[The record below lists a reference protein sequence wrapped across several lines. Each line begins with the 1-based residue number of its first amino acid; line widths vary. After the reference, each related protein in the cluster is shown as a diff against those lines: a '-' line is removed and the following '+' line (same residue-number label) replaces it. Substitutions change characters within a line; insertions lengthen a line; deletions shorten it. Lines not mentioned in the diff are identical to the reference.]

1 MVITYLML
9 QAPVNHVPSQMFFT
23 DGKRGS
29 RTRNACQ
36 VVLFSQQKGLGEPL
50 KLSHIEKGKVRGLPG
65 FPKKAFMKQRGR
77 IISELKFSY
86 TSIVTEKAQ
95 VNISSKPFRF
105 FSAVSK
111 KW

>member
-9 QAPVNHVPSQMFFT
+9 QVPVNHVPSQMFFT

-50 KLSHIEKGKVRGLPG
+50 KLSHIEKGKVRRLPG
-65 FPKKAFMKQRGR
+65 FPKKSFHETKGENHIRTKVFLHQYCNGKST
-77 IISELKFSY
+77 SEHF
-86 TSIVTEKAQ
+86 
-95 VNISSKPFRF
+95 
-105 FSAVSK
+105 
-111 KW
+111 